1 MATILLDNLSAL
13 FKRLKAW
20 KALHKSVQW
29 NTNCW
34 KATNKTAGISKQD
47 FFSFVAC
54 FIIGLRMFNRF
65 RLLRKNGLSAKKR
78 TLKCCCEVT
87 WPRLRTY
94 YVLRSYEDPSD
105 DNEFLSSVISSRW
118 QRLAWTQVLPIIG
131 PHRYATFPY
140 EEDEGKEA
148 SWSEDVKPKTCSNYY
163 AKFSIV
169 LNGVDTIRTR
179 DTHTNLEGQAVL
191 LW

>member
-65 RLLRKNGLSAKKR
+65 RPLRKNGLSAKKR

-94 YVLRSYEDPSD
+94 YVRMRIQVMITSSFHLWYLPD
-105 DNEFLSSVISSRW
+105 DRDLHGLKFCLSLALFATLHFPTKKTKAKKRHEVKMSSQKRA
-118 QRLAWTQVLPIIG
+118 QIIMQNS
-131 PHRYATFPY
+131 ALF
-140 EEDEGKEA
+140 
-148 SWSEDVKPKTCSNYY
+148 
-163 AKFSIV
+163 
-169 LNGVDTIRTR
+169 
-179 DTHTNLEGQAVL
+179 
-191 LW
+191 